1 MKKNLMYLLPVL
13 LIGIDCREE
22 TQNVTNISYLLE
34 DGTYSLYGLNDDQLV
49 AMNSKLKSQLL
60 FIKTKTK
67 DIQAP
72 IIAAL
77 VASMGGYDIQSQ
89 PNRTD
94 QDLFESN
101 FTRSLEK
108 LQAVFNFNNFFTTYP
123 KTALLLVK
131 QFCWHVLNTKMYSIS
146 SRGRELIYGHR
157 KIMQIESA
165 FFFEDGKKRKGIP
178 PQLLSDMK
186 TYCNIFKQI
195 MFFQED
201 FTAKREDLNRDAYRL
216 AQSLAEKYLTKKSI
230 IDEKELCIMIG
241 CVLQSIQ
248 YIKIFDK
255 YDKLFNLLLDKKVSE
270 ENLNEIFSR
279 IKTNEVRAY
288 RLGANGEKVEG
299 LVPLRDYLRSRFE
312 EIKKNKSRPQK
323 SLFKNLLSRK

>member
-22 TQNVTNISYLLE
+22 TQNVANISYILE
-34 DGTYSLYGLNDDQLV
+34 NGTYLLYDLNDDQLV
-49 AMNSKLKSQLL
+49 AMNSSLKSQLL
-60 FIKTKTK
+60 SIKTKIK
-67 DIQAP
+67 DIEEP
-72 IIAAL
+72 ITAAL

-89 PNRTD
+89 PNKTD

-108 LQAVFNFNNFFTTYP
+108 LQAAFNLNNFFTTYP

-131 QFCWHVLNTKMYSIS
+131 QFCWHVLNTKMKKIFSKE
-146 SRGRELIYGHR
+146 RGLVYGYR

-165 FFFEDGKKRKGIP
+165 FSFKDRKKRKGIP
-178 PQLLSDMK
+178 SQLLSNMK

-201 FTAKREDLNRDAYRL
+201 GTAKREDLNRDAYRL

-241 CVLQSIQ
+241 CVLQSISNIRI
-248 YIKIFDK
+248 YDK
-255 YDKLFNLLLDKKVSE
+255 YDKFFNLLLDKKVSE
-270 ENLNEIFSR
+270 ENLNEIFLR
-279 IKTNEVRAY
+279 IKKVTVRGY
-288 RLGANGEKVEG
+288 ILEANGEKTPTLLSLQEH
-299 LVPLRDYLRSRFE
+299 LRSKFT
-312 EIKKNKSRPQK
+312 EIKDKRRQPRKS
-323 SLFKNLLSRK
+323 LLSRK